1 MLASERMATAVAV
14 GGVVSEVSRIVEEI
28 QRSVWR
34 HWLRVFGLSDTP
46 IANAHR
52 LHLAG
57 THRAIRGSVQVA
69 AFATGAALA
78 ATTRPEAVPM
88 ADKKGGAIAQ
98 TAVAS
103 FYADR
108 LTPRLAPLAPTM
120 SVRVAGRGVELNRAS
135 LASAFPDA
143 TDRIAIFLHGLM
155 ATERSWGA
163 DTGFG
168 ARLQADHDFTPVHVR
183 FNAGIHIADNGRL
196 FAELLEQLAAEWPV
210 SVGRVILVGHS
221 MGGLIMR
228 SACELADELGH
239 VWPQRVESCFYLGA
253 PNHGAALE
261 RGVAVAA
268 AALERRQNRHARNL
282 ARLLNQRSPGIK
294 DLRHGSILE
303 CEYDDNDP
311 HRRELLDHRDIP
323 LRPGIAHH
331 FVAATLLPQAAA
343 GRASE
348 FIGDGMVSPISATG
362 SHPSGK
368 RAPFLGAQRH
378 YLPGLPHARLPM
390 DDRVYQVIDS
400 VVSQAR

>member
-1 MLASERMATAVAV
+1 MLASERMAAAVAV

-28 QRSVWR
+28 QRSIWR
-34 HWLRVFGLSDTP
+34 RWLRVLGLEDTP
-46 IANAHR
+46 VETAHR

-57 THRAIRGSVQVA
+57 THRAIRGTVQVA
-69 AFATGAALA
+69 AFATGAVLA
-78 ATTRPEAVPM
+78 ATTRPEAEPM
-88 ADKKGGAIAQ
+88 ADKRGGAITQ
-98 TAVAS
+98 TAIAS
-103 FYADR
+103 FYASQ

-120 SVRVAGRGVELNRAS
+120 SVRVAGRAVELTPARVGE
-135 LASAFPDA
+135 AFPQA

-168 ARLQADHDFTPVHVR
+168 ARLRADHNFTPVHVR
-183 FNAGIHIADNGRL
+183 FNAGIHIADNGHL
-196 FAELLEQLAAEWPV
+196 FAELMEQLLDSWPV
-210 SVGRVILVGHS
+210 SVSRVILVGHS

-228 SACELADELGH
+228 SACELAGELGH
-239 VWPQRVESCFYLGA
+239 AWTQHVESCFYLGA

-268 AALERRQNRHARNL
+268 EALERRQNRHARNL
-282 ARLLNQRSPGIK
+282 ARLLNQRSHGIK

-303 CEYDDNDP
+303 CEYDDSDP
-311 HRRELLDHRDIP
+311 HRRELFDHRDIP
-323 LRPGIAHH
+323 LRPGMAHH
-331 FVAATLLPQAAA
+331 FVAATLLPAAAA

-362 SHPSGK
+362 SHPSGN
-368 RAPFLGAQRH
+368 RAPLVGAQRH
-378 YLPGLPHARLPM
+378 YLPGLPHARLPT
-390 DDRVYQVIDS
+390 DERVYEVIDN